1 MMRACALGFFGLCA
15 AIAAAQ
21 EPAIDP
27 AKVASKGQKGEVV
40 PAPFRAYIAVDD
52 HVPANIND
60 HVKATEVFLEAIKIR
75 DRTDRRK
82 FLTSK
87 TAEFEAGVAKIEKD
101 ATVVAKLTREFQT
114 SLDEWFT
121 AYTARNHD
129 DSMHDPI
136 CEYGLNPYVAIF
148 VRVREDAKQLT
159 ATSGVSKLAS
169 ELNKLVTDPNPNAA
183 DYRGS
188 KFSTVVFFLKLEGM
202 QKSVTVTNPDKSQ
215 STVELD
221 AEYPDDEKRDIPYA
235 NDIRALA
242 KEIKAPNVVY
252 GLAPATS
259 KAAAAWGID
268 AADEVTVVFVNRIR
282 VIDRWKFKAA
292 DGPTDAEIKTI
303 IGTVESSVLGKK
315 P

>member
-1 MMRACALGFFGLCA
+1 MMRACALGFFALFVMV
-15 AIAAAQ
+15 AAAAG
-21 EPAIDP
+21 EPEVDP

-60 HVKATEVFLEAIKIR
+60 HVKATEVFLDAIKIR

-82 FLTSK
+82 FITEK
-87 TAEFEAGVAKIEKD
+87 TREFETQLSNAKKD
-101 ATVVAKLTREFQT
+101 PTDVAKLTREFQT

-121 AYTARNHD
+121 AFTARNHA

-148 VRVREDAKQLT
+148 VRGDAKQLT
-159 ATSGVSKLAS
+159 ATSGVSKLAAA
-169 ELNKLVTDPNPNAA
+169 LNGLVTDPNPNAV
-183 DYRGS
+183 DFRGS
-188 KFSTVVFFLKLEGM
+188 KFATAVIFLRVDGM
-202 QKSVTVTNPDKSQ
+202 QKSIVVTNPDKSQ

-221 AEYPDDEKRDIPYA
+221 AEYPDDEKRDVYA
-235 NDIRALA
+235 DDIRNLA
-242 KEIKAPNVVY
+242 KEIKAPNVIY
-252 GLAPATS
+252 GLAPSNS
-259 KAAAAWGID
+259 KAATAWGIG
-268 AADEVTVVFVNRIR
+268 ANDEVTVVFVNRIR
-282 VIDRWKFKAA
+282 VIDRWTFKLA

-303 IGTVESSVLGKK
+303 LSTVESTVLGKK